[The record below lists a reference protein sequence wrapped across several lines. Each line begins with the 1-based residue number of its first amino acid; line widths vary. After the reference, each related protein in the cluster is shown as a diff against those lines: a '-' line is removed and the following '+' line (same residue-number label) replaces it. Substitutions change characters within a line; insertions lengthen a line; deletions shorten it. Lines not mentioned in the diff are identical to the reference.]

1 MLNINI
7 NIHLQK
13 YTKLVQ
19 NKINANWSNEEIL
32 SYYNRHTDII
42 QHILNNI
49 DDSYK
54 IAISLEEDYDDNSR
68 LILNTSQNIVKDNY
82 LENGIKTGI
91 ICNATGT
98 GKTKCI
104 FLTIGFE
111 QNSNIIFIFCYY
123 KNILKQMFYDNDNK
137 INYKNFRE
145 LKYSNIFNL
154 WSYDIYDLSEDSS
167 NRTAILENIE
177 IIKRCN
183 RKKIFLINPQ
193 FIINRNSKKYELL
206 PIPNL
211 IIHDECHSISGNYIY
226 KFLEHYKNL
235 NCKIVGLS
243 ATPIRNIKNQKNYDK
258 IKSIYSLSNQINLI
272 SNYEVI
278 KAIVNKDILNIE
290 IFWYEVNGDVQ
301 QNINSCIETIKNVLP
316 ILPNKK
322 LLIWCRT
329 ISHAKTVYDNLKN
342 KIDLPIFIDHSQ
354 SSSLEDYDNF
364 GKSISGILVC
374 ANKHREGS
382 DIRYLDCVVFA
393 DMVKNK
399 NELTFIQCIGRV
411 QRKSNIEDENKKTVG
426 YIIDSY
432 DVSLNVDTKANEII
446 KKLISYYYDFFS
458 MTTNLNN
465 DDHNILNMYKKIIDS
480 YIFEKSENENIIIVK
495 LNDEIKIV
503 IHCNLDNIDF
513 TNVRKKFRSVITNHI
528 VIQNSLSEQRKLQ
541 FEYNTAKYH
550 NSNHHIKSKLQYIE
564 MFEQLDLIPNPEIK
578 FESLWIDWYDY
589 LNIDKTKYKISF
601 NEWLQIC
608 SNNNIQTYEQYIDKF
623 SSDDNMPLMPQELYR
638 FSNFNKLFTIKN
650 EFDTEELLI

>member
-1 MLNINI
+1 MLNNHI
-7 NIHLQK
+7 QK

-19 NKINANWSNEEIL
+19 NKINANWSHEQIL
-32 SYYNRHTDII
+32 NYYNKHTNII

-49 DDSYK
+49 NDKYK
-54 IAISLEEDYDDNSR
+54 IIISLEEDYDDNSK
-68 LILNTSQNIVKDNY
+68 LTLNTSQNIVKNYY

-104 FLTIGFE
+104 FLTIGFDQ
-111 QNSNIIFIFCYY
+111 QNDIIFIFCYY
-123 KNILKQMFYDNDNK
+123 KNILRQMFYDNDNK
-137 INYKNFRE
+137 LNYKNFRE

-154 WSYDIYDLSEDSS
+154 WSYDIYDLSEDSP
-167 NRTAILENIE
+167 NRTSILENIE
-177 IIKRCN
+177 TIKNIN

-193 FIINRNSKKYELL
+193 FIISRNSKKYELL
-206 PIPNL
+206 PKPNL
-211 IIHDECHSISGNYIY
+211 IIHDECHSISGNYVY
-226 KFLEHYKNL
+226 KFLEYYKNL

-258 IKSIYSLSNQINLI
+258 IKSIYSLNNQINII

-290 IFWYEVNGDVQ
+290 IFWYEVIERNQ
-301 QNINSCIETIKNVLP
+301 QSIDNCIETIKNILP
-316 ILPNKK
+316 YLPNKK

-329 ISHAKTVYDNLKN
+329 IEHAKTMYSQLQD

-354 SSSLEDYDNF
+354 SSSLEDYNKF
-364 GKSISGILVC
+364 SKLVSGILVC

-458 MTTNLNN
+458 ITTNLNN
-465 DDHNILNMYKKIIDS
+465 DDHNILNMYKQIIDS
-480 YIFEKSENENIIIVK
+480 YTFEKNENENIIIVK
-495 LNDEIKIV
+495 LNDDLKII

-513 TNVRKKFRSVITNHI
+513 TNVHKNFRSVITNHI
-528 VIQNSLSEQRKLQ
+528 AIQNNLSEQRKLQ

-550 NSNHHIKSKLQYIE
+550 NSYHHIKSKLEYIKIIE
-564 MFEQLDLIPNPEIK
+564 KLDLIPTPEIK
-578 FESLWIDWYDY
+578 FESIWIDWYDY
-589 LNIDKTKYKISF
+589 LNIDKTKYKMSF

-638 FSNFNKLFTIKN
+638 FSNFNKLFTAKN
-650 EFDTEELLI
+650 EMEELLI